1 MANFLDSKCYDEL
14 LEHIQSLNTR
24 STTSGDPFLAVA
36 NAAEKADIYP
46 ELDHEDYPEIVYWHK
61 SDYLSD
67 HRSGRGVIRTTST
80 ADSGAL
86 KFITNEDGIVVSEAR
101 QREMHEKFCVL
112 CFTLLKYGRAPVSW
126 MKINV
131 IATKF
136 FYHSMRTAFS
146 ELHLCSNGWKATSL
160 AVEYY
165 SQWKD

>member
-1 MANFLDSKCYDEL
+1 MANFLDSKCYAEL
-14 LEHIQSLNTR
+14 LERIQSLDTG

-67 HRSGRGVIRTTST
+67 HRGGHGVIRTTST

-101 QREMHEKFCVL
+101 EILCAVFYPSQIRLGSSFMDENQCYSHQVL
-112 CFTLLKYGRAPVSW
+112 LPLNADH
-126 MKINV
+126 
-131 IATKF
+131 F
-136 FYHSMRTAFS
+136 F
-146 ELHLCSNGWKATSL
+146 
-160 AVEYY
+160 
-165 SQWKD
+165 